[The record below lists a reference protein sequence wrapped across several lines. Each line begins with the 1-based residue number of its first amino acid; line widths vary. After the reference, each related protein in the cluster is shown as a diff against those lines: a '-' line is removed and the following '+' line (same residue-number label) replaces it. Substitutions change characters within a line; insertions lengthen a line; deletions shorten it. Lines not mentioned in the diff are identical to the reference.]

1 MLWSPSGYPLK
12 GKSVALHRSAGAMI
26 SKEIYIK
33 RKNVRTKG
41 SKWVYNDRI
50 EWFLKDIFNDVNN
63 NYYKWFDNN
72 IEKLDLDGLFDDVDK
87 RIISSELLN
96 FEIHKTNK
104 FTVNDIIKYYQ
115 YLRIVN
121 KWIEKRTNILINK
134 III

>member
-41 SKWVYNDRI
+41 SKWVYNDRV
-50 EWFLKDIFNDVNN
+50 EWFLKDIFNDVNS

-115 YLRIVN
+115 YLRVVN

>member
-12 GKSVALHRSAGAMI
+12 GKSVALHRSAGTMI

-50 EWFLKDIFNDVNN
+50 EWFLKDIFNDVNS

-115 YLRIVN
+115 YLRVVN

>member
-1 MLWSPSGYPLK
+1 MTSHLPSCRI
-12 GKSVALHRSAGAMI
+12 RSAVGTI
-26 SKEIYIK
+26 SSFVIWIILYPCILS
-33 RKNVRTKG
+33 T
-41 SKWVYNDRI
+41 SL
-50 EWFLKDIFNDVNN
+50 FLKDIFNDVNS

-115 YLRIVN
+115 YLRVVN